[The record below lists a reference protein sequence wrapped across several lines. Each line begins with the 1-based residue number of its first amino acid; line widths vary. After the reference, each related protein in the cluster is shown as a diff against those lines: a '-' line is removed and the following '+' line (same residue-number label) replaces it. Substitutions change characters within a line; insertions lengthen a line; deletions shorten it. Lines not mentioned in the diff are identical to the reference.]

1 MGLLTDGNK
10 EMKLSWYDMFGIKF
24 GIMDAVGL
32 DSDARLYKHMVQ
44 DMKTTRSEFW
54 RGQEGVIRT
63 ILRCMGDD
71 ATEYVS
77 NYVNSIKESG
87 IIDGKNVFLREP
99 GSIREIYAKCAEQKI
114 LTFDNWVIVPS
125 EIYMG
130 ITHESSPYFEN
141 VVLSFNV
148 VLVENL
154 CFRAMEDSILLYL
167 YSFAPTRLTSYISL
181 IYV

>member
-10 EMKLSWYDMFGIKF
+10 EMKLSWYDMFGFKF
-24 GIMDAVGL
+24 GIMNNVG
-32 DSDARLYKHMVQ
+32 SDADARVRRHLEQ

-71 ATEYVS
+71 ATEYVGS
-77 NYVNSIKESG
+77 YINDIKESG
-87 IIDGKNVFLREP
+87 IIDSKNIFLREP
-99 GSIREIYAKCAEQKI
+99 GSIREIYVRCAEQKI

-130 ITHESSPYFEN
+130 ITHGSLPYFEN

-154 CFRAMEDSILLYL
+154 CFRAMEDSMLLYL